1 MTTKH
6 NAGLLRPASC
16 GRDSQ
21 PIYPC
26 QYSIPYH
33 QVKAELLRDAKTL
46 RAYRK
51 LARWYRRARNRI
63 LRRKA

>member
-6 NAGLLRPASC
+6 NAGHNRPASC
-16 GRDSQ
+16 GQDSQ
-21 PIYPC
+21 PYR
-26 QYSIPYH
+26 QA
-33 QVKAELLRDAKTL
+33 KADLLQDAKTF

-63 LRRKA
+63 LRRSPRETQD